1 LRERPPHEPLSFRAV
16 RLGLISDIHG
26 NLLALNAVL
35 DELNESGIDRLVC
48 LGDVAA
54 GPEPRQTI
62 DRLRELGCPVVL
74 GNWDTWLLEGIPPLQ
89 LQEGPKLR
97 DQGDWS
103 AAQLTKPDQDFL
115 RELQPQLELDLGGTV
130 VLCVHG
136 SPRSALEDIHATT
149 PDSELAE
156 MFNGTKPRVLAAG
169 HTHVQL
175 ARLHGTT
182 LIVNPGSVGLPFNS
196 WPPNGAVR
204 MSPWAEYAI
213 LTVEDGRIST
223 ELRRAPYDVPA
234 LLENARG
241 SGMPHPD
248 WWGAQWLEPVRT

>member
-1 LRERPPHEPLSFRAV
+1 M

-26 NLLALNAVL
+26 NLLALDAVL
-35 DELNESGIDRLVC
+35 GELNESGIDRLVC

-54 GPEPRQTI
+54 GPEPRQAI
-62 DRLRELGCPVVL
+62 ERLRELECPVVL
-74 GNWDTWLLEGIPPLQ
+74 GNWDTWLLDGVPPLE
-89 LQEGPKLR
+89 LQAGPKLR

-103 AAQLTKPDQDFL
+103 ATSDA
-115 RELQPQLELDLGGTV
+115 
-130 VLCVHG
+130 
-136 SPRSALEDIHATT
+136 
-149 PDSELAE
+149 ELAQ
-156 MFNGTKPRVLAAG
+156 MFNGNKPAVLAAG

-213 LTVEDGRIST
+213 LTVEDGCIST
-223 ELRRAPYDVPA
+223 ELRRAPYDVSA
-234 LLENARG
+234 LLDIARE

-248 WWGAQWLEPVRT
+248 WWGEQWLEPVRT

>member
-1 LRERPPHEPLSFRAV
+1 M

-26 NLLALNAVL
+26 NLLALDAVL
-35 DELNESGIDRLVC
+35 GELSEAGVDRLVC

-54 GPEPRQTI
+54 GPEPRATI
-62 DRLRELGCPVVL
+62 ERLRELECPVVL
-74 GNWDTWLLEGIPPLQ
+74 GNWDTWLLEGVPPLQ
-89 LQEGPKLR
+89 LEVGPMLR
-97 DQGDWS
+97 DQGTWS
-103 AAQLTKPDQDFL
+103 GAQLSDAD
-115 RELQPQLELDLGGTV
+115 REFIETLPPQLDLDLGGAS

-136 SPRSALEDIHATT
+136 SPRSMHEDIHATT
-149 PDSELAE
+149 SDAALAQ
-156 MFNGTKPRVLAAG
+156 MFNGNKPAVLAAG

-196 WPPNGAVR
+196 WPPNGALR

-213 LTVEDGRIST
+213 LTVEDGCIST
-223 ELRRAPYDVPA
+223 ELRRAPYDIPA
-234 LLENARG
+234 LLEVAQE

-248 WWGAQWLEPVRT
+248 WWREQWLEPVET

>member
-1 LRERPPHEPLSFRAV
+1 M

-26 NLLALNAVL
+26 NVLALDAVL
-35 DELNESGIDRLVC
+35 GELNDSSIDRLVC
-48 LGDVAA
+48 LGDLAA
-54 GPEPRQTI
+54 GPEPRATI
-62 DRLRELGCPVVL
+62 ERLRELDCPVVL
-74 GNWDTWLLEGIPPLQ
+74 GNWDTWLLEGVPALE
-89 LQEGPKLR
+89 LDVGPKLR

-103 AAQLTKPDQDFL
+103 AAQLGDADKEFL
-115 RELQPQLELDLGGTV
+115 GGLLPQLELAFDGTT

-136 SPRSALEDIHATT
+136 SPRSVHEDIHATT
-149 PDSELAE
+149 SDAELAR
-156 MFNGTKPRVLAAG
+156 MFNGNRPAVLAAG

-196 WPPNGAVR
+196 WPPNGALR

-213 LTVEDGRIST
+213 LTVEDGCIST
-223 ELRRAPYDVPA
+223 ELRRAPYDVSA
-234 LLENARG
+234 LIELARE

-248 WWGAQWLEPVRT
+248 WWGDQWLEPVRT

>member
-1 LRERPPHEPLSFRAV
+1 M

-26 NLLALNAVL
+26 NLLALDAVL

-54 GPEPRQTI
+54 GPEPRETVE
-62 DRLRELGCPVVL
+62 RLRELGCPVVL
-74 GNWDTWLLEGIPPLQ
+74 GNWDTWVLDGVPPLA
-89 LQEGPKLR
+89 LQAGPMLR
-97 DQGDWS
+97 DQGEWS
-103 AAQLTKPDQDFL
+103 GAQLSEPDKDFL
-115 RELQPQLELDLGGTV
+115 RRLQPRLELELDGAT

-149 PDSELAE
+149 SDEDIAQ
-156 MFNGTKPRVLAAG
+156 MFNGTKPTVLAAG

-175 ARLHGTT
+175 ARVHGTT

-196 WPPNGAVR
+196 WPPNGAIR

-213 LTVEDGRIST
+213 LTVEDGRVST
-223 ELRRAPYDVPA
+223 ELRRAPYDIPA
-234 LLENARG
+234 LLDIARE
-241 SGMPHPD
+241 SGMPHTE
-248 WWGAQWLEPVRT
+248 WWAEQWVTGPRT